1 MKEIPANSASS
12 YPMARTMAINE
23 KIANNAH
30 QEEREQKQELKADG
44 QFDRNAREAF
54 SGSLAFEP

>member
-1 MKEIPANSASS
+1 
-12 YPMARTMAINE
+12 MAINE